1 MTREAEFRTWDVL
14 NMRNIIKVKYLE
26 TDWLADVII
35 CLLSAEIPQQ
45 KIFVAFLHKHILRSD
60 FYVNWQ
66 ILFF

>member
-14 NMRNIIKVKYLE
+14 NMTNIIKVKYLE

-45 KIFVAFLHKHILRSD
+45 KIFVVFLHKHILRSD